1 MYVPH
6 MYVCACRG
14 QKREWDPLELE
25 LWIILNLQMSAGNQ
39 TQVPCR
45 SSKSNALNH
54 CAISAILILVFYL
67 GSFGRATNA
76 PNHRAIP
83 LNIIL

>member
-25 LWIILNLQMSAGNQ
+25 LWIIVNLQMSAGKKNPGSLQ
-39 TQVPCR
+39 EQQVKC
-45 SSKSNALNH
+45 S
-54 CAISAILILVFYL
+54 
-67 GSFGRATNA
+67 
-76 PNHRAIP
+76 
-83 LNIIL
+83 